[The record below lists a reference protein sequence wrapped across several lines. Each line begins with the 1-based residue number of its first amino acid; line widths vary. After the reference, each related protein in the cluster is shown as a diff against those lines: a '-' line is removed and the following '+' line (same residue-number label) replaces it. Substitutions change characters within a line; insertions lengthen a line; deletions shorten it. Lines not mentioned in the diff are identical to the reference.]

1 MKFLLFKKLRTI
13 QKKMQSLEGQYDDCT
28 EQVFEVGLKLEQKEK
43 VIRTKLLNLELQ
55 IISEAVH
62 WCYALYID
70 RLTIVLR
77 VMLEDSLEEHY

>member
-1 MKFLLFKKLRTI
+1 MLGFLLCLVSPLIGIDTSILLSKKLRTI

-55 IISEAVH
+55 II
-62 WCYALYID
+62 
-70 RLTIVLR
+70 R
-77 VMLEDSLEEHY
+77 